1 MKVYQNGTNV
11 VVDLENANIEK
22 KYIPIHNSKF
32 LFVSGTL
39 KILDAT
45 DDDEIVYQ
53 STIANVKDESGST
66 FPNQDEL
73 QQYLSKFIGS
83 PNLAQKNAVTH
94 HELTNPSN
102 QIFSGFK
109 SLSFAC
115 DGSIDV
121 TINSVTINY
130 PKTFGGVKILGE
142 DLKADLSSDNNV
154 TFNGTGSVLIV
165 QQK

>member
-1 MKVYQNGTNV
+1 MKVYQKNTNI

-39 KILDAT
+39 KILDST

-53 STIANVKDESGST
+53 SALADVKDEAGT
-66 FPNQDEL
+66 PIGNQD
-73 QQYLSKFIGS
+73 QISTYLSKFVGS
-83 PNLAQKNAVTH
+83 PNLAQKNQIFH
-94 HELTNPSN
+94 QELNNPSN
-102 QIFSGFK
+102 VVFADFK
-109 SLSFAC
+109 RLSFVC

-121 TINSVTINY
+121 TINGVTINY
-130 PKTFGGVKILGE
+130 PKNFSGTKIVGE
-142 DLKADLSSDNNV
+142 DLVADLQSANSV
-154 TFNGTGSVLIV
+154 TFNGTGDVLIT